1 MKIAIGISGGVDSA
15 VSALLLKE
23 QGHDVF
29 GLFMQNWVE
38 DSTNP
43 QCTAEQDLSDARA
56 VCDKIGIPLQ
66 TVTFAQEYWDQ
77 VFQHCL
83 DEFAKGRTPNPD
95 VLCNR
100 EIKFNLLLQHALDL
114 GADALATGHYV
125 RRGDP
130 AVKPRDDSTDKSRDD
145 SVSSFRTPIRNPQLL
160 KGLDQNKDQSYFL
173 YMIKQEALAK
183 SLFPIGELE
192 KPAVRAI
199 AEKAGLINA
208 NKKDS
213 TGICFIGERRF
224 KEFLSEFILAQPGKM
239 KTPDGEIVGDHDG
252 IMFYTIGQRKGLN
265 IGGLKQ
271 FDESPWYVVDKEV
284 ESNVLIVAQGEKHPL
299 LYKPGLVCE
308 ELTWIAGQA
317 PGERFSCAAKTRY
330 RQCDQLCQVT
340 KLADDR
346 YQVDFELPQRAVTPG
361 QSVVFYDGDVCLGGG
376 IIV

>member
-1 MKIAIGISGGVDSA
+1 MKIGVGISGGVDSA

-23 QGHDVF
+23 QCHDVF

-43 QCTAEQDLSDARA
+43 ECTAEQDLSDARA

-100 EIKFNLLLQHALDL
+100 EIKFNLLLKHALDL
-114 GADALATGHYV
+114 GADCLATGHYV
-125 RRGDP
+125 RRSADN
-130 AVKPRDDSTDKSRDD
+130 K
-145 SVSSFRTPIRNPQLL
+145 LL
-160 KGLDQNKDQSYFL
+160 KGLDANKDQSYFL
-173 YMIKQEALAK
+173 YMIKQAALEK
-183 SLFPIGELE
+183 SLFPVGELE
-192 KPAVRAI
+192 KPRVREI
-199 AEKAGLINA
+199 AQQAGLINA
-208 NKKDS
+208 DKKDS

-239 KTPDGEIVGDHDG
+239 QTPDGKVMGQHDG

-271 FDESPWYVVDKEV
+271 YDESPWYVVDKDV
-284 ESNVLIVAQGEKHPL
+284 KNNVLIVAQGDNHPL
-299 LYKPGLVCE
+299 LYKSSLVCE
-308 ELTWIAGQA
+308 GLTWIADVA
-317 PGERFSCAAKTRY
+317 PGEKFSCAAKTRY
-330 RQCDQLCQVT
+330 RQCDQLCEVQ
-340 KLADDR
+340 KIGDDR
-346 YQVDFELPQRAVTPG
+346 YQVTFELPQRAVTPG
-361 QSVVFYDGDVCLGGG
+361 QSVVFYTGDVCLGGG
-376 IIV
+376 IIDS